1 MTSVFIA
8 GSLSIKNINQSF
20 LSRIDNI
27 INENLPII
35 IGDADGVDRS
45 IQEYLTYKNY
55 QNVTVYYSGNQLR
68 NNIGRWSTEQVLTE
82 FQEGTK
88 KFFTAKDMAMIASAS
103 YGLMLWDVKSTGTLK
118 NVIELICLNKK
129 STVFIN
135 KLAIFQPVRN
145 VEELEKLVSYMA
157 DGSIEKANQKI
168 NLKSRL
174 IGLKNKQAQ
183 PNLI

>member
-35 IGDADGVDRS
+35 IGDANGVDRS

-88 KFFTAKDMAMIASAS
+88 NF
-103 YGLMLWDVKSTGTLK
+103 L
-118 NVIELICLNKK
+118 
-129 STVFIN
+129 
-135 KLAIFQPVRN
+135 QP
-145 VEELEKLVSYMA
+145 
-157 DGSIEKANQKI
+157 KI
-168 NLKSRL
+168 W
-174 IGLKNKQAQ
+174 Q
-183 PNLI
+183 